1 MKKIVIIGGAGY
13 IGTVLIDYLL
23 KKNYEIICVDNLIY
37 KNRFAINSFKRKKN
51 FNFLNVDLRSNEIIR
66 KFIDKDTSVVIL
78 AGLVGDPITKKYDK
92 LANNINKVGINNLIN
107 MLSKLTF
114 KKLLFISTCSNYGL
128 SQSNKLLDEKS
139 KLNPI
144 SKYARDK
151 VFIENKILQLKK
163 INFCPVILRFATAF
177 GTSKRMRFDLT
188 INEFVKDI
196 YLKKNL
202 EVYDYDTY
210 RPYCHTI
217 DFARA
222 INKVLNSKNEKVFK
236 ECFNVGSKHNNFQ
249 KKAIVDLILK
259 NLKIKNNNVKFIKQS
274 KDRRN
279 YRVNFNKIE
288 KKLKFKTKYTIKYGI
303 NEIIDY
309 LKKTKLKNKNYYG
322 NYKI

>member
-51 FNFLNVDLRSNEIIR
+51 FNFLNVDLRSNEIIK
-66 KFIDKDTSVVIL
+66 KFIDEDTSVVIL

-92 LANNINKVGINNLIN
+92 LANNINKIGINNLIN

-144 SKYARDK
+144 SKYACDK

-177 GTSKRMRFDLT
+177 GISKRMRFDLT

-222 INKVLNSKNEKVFK
+222 INTVLNSKNENVFK

>member
-51 FNFLNVDLRSNEIIR
+51 FNFLNVDLRSNEIIK
-66 KFIDKDTSVVIL
+66 KFIDEDTSVVIL

-144 SKYARDK
+144 SKYACDK

-177 GTSKRMRFDLT
+177 GISKRMRFDLT

-236 ECFNVGSKHNNFQ
+236 ECFNVGSKHNNLQ
-249 KKAIVDLILK
+249 KKVIVDLILK